1 VAVLGGVALAF
12 PAGGNG
18 EQPFAG
24 WLLRDCL
31 LVTAVVALL
40 PVGRAVRTGAL
51 LTALL
56 LVGAYVVPSA
66 VGSNASRMPL
76 LFAAPAG
83 GGRCPA
89 AAVPL
94 ALRSSSSGS
103 SPRTSSGTT
112 FSALDASRTTPEY
125 YAPLLAALDAEPL
138 MRTHRV
144 EIVEPRDHWHAA
156 RVAPHHSLARGW
168 QRQADVERTTP
179 LYRPEP
185 LSPAPLTAQAYRAW
199 LDEYA
204 VAVVA
209 VAPDAPV
216 DFASVQERTLV
227 LAGLPYLEDAG
238 RHGAWQVF
246 RVRNPLPW
254 PRALRRWLAA
264 PTTPCCSVPARRGRR
279 PCGCAGR
286 RISSCPAGP
295 RGPGAPG
302 RRLHPG
308 GAACGR

>member
-1 VAVLGGVALAF
+1 V
-12 PAGGNG
+12 
-18 EQPFAG
+18 
-24 WLLRDCL
+24 
-31 LVTAVVALL
+31 
-40 PVGRAVRTGAL
+40 

-76 LFAAPAG
+76 LFAVPVV
-83 GGRCPA
+83 A
-89 AAVPL
+89 AAARLPRVPL
-94 ALRSSSSGS
+94 ALAVVLVGLFPADQLRDDL
-103 SPRTSSGTT
+103 
-112 FSALDASRTTPEY
+112 SALDASRTTPEY

-156 RVAPHHSLARGW
+156 RVAPRYSLARGW

-185 LSPAPLTAQAYRAW
+185 LAPAPLTAQAYRAW

-227 LAGLPYLEDAG
+227 LGGLPYLEDAG

-246 RVRNPLPW
+246 RVRDPAPMATGVAEVVGSTDDAVLLRAGGAGSAAVRVRWSPYLVVSGGPSGARAVRDGNFTRVEVPAAGDYRLHARFRPLP
-254 PRALRRWLAA
+254 R
-264 PTTPCCSVPARRGRR
+264 
-279 PCGCAGR
+279 
-286 RISSCPAGP
+286 
-295 RGPGAPG
+295 
-302 RRLHPG
+302 
-308 GAACGR
+308 